1 MASRPLIFRSIKRG
15 IDERLPPLPHPTPPP
30 PTLPDSIT
38 HYDFLLIN
46 EKHSLR
52 KATVSLRP
60 SCLHRAVLKFS
71 PLQAFHNGR
80 FLVMKLMHKSVF
92 IQPCL
97 QRLSLGSCLQRIH
110 SRSQI
115 HTSFS
120 VTLILMRT
128 LVLWD
133 LTSCKL
139 ESLHRTFGQLAE

>member
-15 IDERLPPLPHPTPPP
+15 IDEHLPPSPPPP

-38 HYDFLLIN
+38 HNDFLLIN

-60 SCLHRAVLKFS
+60 LCLHRAMLKFS
-71 PLQAFHNGR
+71 HLPTFHNGR

-92 IQPCL
+92 VQPCL

-115 HTSFS
+115 HTSVS

-133 LTSCKL
+133 VTPCKL
-139 ESLHRTFGQLAE
+139 ELYADLSDSLLS